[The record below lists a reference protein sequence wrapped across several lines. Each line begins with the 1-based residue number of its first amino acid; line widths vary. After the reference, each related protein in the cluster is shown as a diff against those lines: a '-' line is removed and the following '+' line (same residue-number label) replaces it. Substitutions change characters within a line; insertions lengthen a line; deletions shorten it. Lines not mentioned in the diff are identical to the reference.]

1 MKILS
6 DKITDVLLLLIL
18 CVSKSSSL
26 KMRRCGTRIAASPD
40 FQFPESD
47 MELTCYC
54 EDDRGVIYKT
64 VSWMLDQLLSGSFGF
79 ERFSDIFNPYIRA
92 FADKGR
98 GQRISLIVLRD
109 CRDVKIDLDLENL
122 TNRDAHRITDVSFQN
137 MASLGL
143 RMRSASER
151 ALTIK
156 FDEIKNTEVSGNL
169 NQRDLVLKMFFRDRR
184 SQRPQGSVTFTNLEL
199 EPTLSLLNLMNLA
212 DFTVDNSYF
221 RRVDEVDFRGVTRC
235 HNTRDAG
242 SFYRPEVECS
252 KENLFS
258 SEYIR

>member
-1 MKILS
+1 MNTS
-6 DKITDVLLLLIL
+6 DN
-18 CVSKSSSL
+18 
-26 KMRRCGTRIAASPD
+26 
-40 FQFPESD
+40 
-47 MELTCYC
+47 
-54 EDDRGVIYKT
+54 
-64 VSWMLDQLLSGSFGF
+64 LLSGSFGF

-151 ALTIK
+151 ALTII
-156 FDEIKNTEVSGNL
+156 FDEIKNTEVSGSL

-199 EPTLSLLNLMNLA
+199 ESTLSLLNLMNLA

-235 HNTRDAG
+235 HNTKDTA